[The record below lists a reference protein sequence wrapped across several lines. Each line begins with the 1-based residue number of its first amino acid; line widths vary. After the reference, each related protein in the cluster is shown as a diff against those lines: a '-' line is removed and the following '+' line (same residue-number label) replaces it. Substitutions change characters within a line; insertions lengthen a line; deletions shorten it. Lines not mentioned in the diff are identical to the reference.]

1 MDAWSRKQR
10 AKAEAK
16 LGEAVAILEELWQE
30 DSKAFANRPL
40 RWQRSE
46 QGADEQLRLYVF
58 DSLIQEISDARESL
72 IRLTGR
78 PDIPPLPA
86 TDPDPQPPNPQ
97 RRERPLPLLA
107 PLAGIATRSM
117 LEPTRHIKIPEA
129 PGQAEA
135 ADGPEPRSAR
145 ASI

>member
-1 MDAWSRKQR
+1 MPRKPKGNRAIMDAWSRKQR

-30 DSKAFANRPL
+30 DSKAFANRPV

-72 IRLTGR
+72 IGLSGR

-86 TDPDPQPPNPQ
+86 AAADPQPPNPQ

-107 PLAGIATRSM
+107 PLDGTTTRSM
-117 LEPTRHIKIPEA
+117 LEP
-129 PGQAEA
+129 
-135 ADGPEPRSAR
+135 
-145 ASI
+145 